1 VVHELSVRG
10 KIREYGIAVV
20 GDENLVLG
28 FRLAGLSKVYEVS
41 GPEDEVKKNV
51 RKYVSELLEDPE
63 IGVIVLQDT
72 FEKYVE
78 DILEAYRGKSVP
90 VVVSVPGIKGPIHP
104 DVKEYYKQ
112 YVKRIIGFAV
122 EF

>member
-1 VVHELSVRG
+1 LSVRG

-41 GPEDEVKKNV
+41 GSEDEIKKKV

-72 FEKYVE
+72 FKKYVE
-78 DILEAYRGKSVP
+78 DLLEAYRGKSIP
-90 VVVSVPGIKGPIHP
+90 VVVSIPSIKGPIHP

>member
-1 VVHELSVRG
+1 LSIRG
-10 KIREYGIAVV
+10 KIKEYRIAVV

-28 FRLAGLSKVYEVS
+28 FRLAGLSKAYEVS
-41 GPEDEVKKNV
+41 GSEDEVRKKV

-63 IGVIVLQDT
+63 VGVIILQDT
-72 FEKYVE
+72 LEKHVE
-78 DILEAYRGKSVP
+78 DILETYRGKSVP
-90 VVVSVPGIKGPIHP
+90 VVISVPGIKGPIHP

-112 YVKRIIGFAV
+112 YVKKIIGFAV

>member
-1 VVHELSVRG
+1 MSARG
-10 KIREYGIAVV
+10 KIREYEIAVV

-28 FRLAGLSKVYEVS
+28 FRLAGLPKVFEVS
-41 GPEDEVKKNV
+41 GSEEKV
-51 RKYVSELLEDPE
+51 RKTVRKHVSELLEDPK
-63 IGVIVLQDT
+63 IGVIILQDN

-78 DILEAYRGKSVP
+78 DIILTHRGKISP
-90 VVVSVPGIKGPIHP
+90 IIVSVPGIKGPIHP
-104 DVKEYYKQ
+104 NVKEYYKQ

>member
-1 VVHELSVRG
+1 MSTRG
-10 KIREYGIAVV
+10 KIREYEIAVV

-28 FRLAGLSKVYEVS
+28 FRLAGLSKVFEVS
-41 GPEDEVKKNV
+41 GSEDRV
-51 RKYVSELLEDPE
+51 RKMVRKHVSELLGDPK
-63 IGVIVLQDT
+63 IGVIILQDS

-78 DILEAYRGKSVP
+78 DLILAHRGKISP
-90 VVVSVPGIKGPIHP
+90 IIVSMPGIKGPIHP